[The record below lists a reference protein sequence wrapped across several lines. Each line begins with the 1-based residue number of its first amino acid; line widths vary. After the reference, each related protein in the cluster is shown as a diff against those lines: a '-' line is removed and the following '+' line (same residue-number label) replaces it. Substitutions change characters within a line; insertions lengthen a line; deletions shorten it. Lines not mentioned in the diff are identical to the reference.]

1 MIFFFWA
8 LSNMAAY
15 RLYYMFNQNLFKIS
29 VQVFAKFPGSKSRE
43 AKISI
48 IKDFRGT
55 IKPGR

>member
-1 MIFFFWA
+1 
-8 LSNMAAY
+8 MAAY

-29 VQVFAKFPGSKSRE
+29 VQVFAKFPGLKSRE
-43 AKISI
+43 ATISI